1 MIKDK
6 MILNDQEI
14 ADVLEENENSYKS
27 KVAKALR
34 RAQVYKDNYEWLKP
48 YCLDKWRKYIQERK
62 LYAYHF

>member
-1 MIKDK
+1 MEETKQDVANLKTMIKDK

-34 RAQVYKDNYEWLKP
+34 RA
-48 YCLDKWRKYIQERK
+48 
-62 LYAYHF
+62 